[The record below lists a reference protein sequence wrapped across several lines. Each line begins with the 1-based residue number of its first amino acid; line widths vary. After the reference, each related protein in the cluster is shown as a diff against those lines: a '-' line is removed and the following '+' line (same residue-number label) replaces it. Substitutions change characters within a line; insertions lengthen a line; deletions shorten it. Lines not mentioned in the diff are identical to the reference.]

1 MLLIKKVFTNDYKTF
16 FFAVVFFPSHQ
27 GHCEKKFQQSRLITK
42 RFNEKTVTTS
52 GDCLAVNTFLVSVIV
67 IPKSFWSEDSIIVCS
82 PEPKVSIHYIFSR
95 FKIFLI
101 LKILIINNVNSIC
114 PSMFIIKSL

>member
-27 GHCEKKFQQSRLITK
+27 GHCEKKFQQSRPITK
-42 RFNEKTVTTS
+42 RFNEKAVTES
-52 GDCLAVNTFLVSVIV
+52 GDFVAVNPSCLRVTF
-67 IPKSFWSEDSIIVCS
+67 IPNPSWSEDLIIVCS
-82 PEPKVSIHYIFSR
+82 PELKVSIHYIFSR

-114 PSMFIIKSL
+114 PSMFIIKSV